1 MIDNKLKTL
10 LAVVQYGGYSRAA
23 AALNLTQPAVSYHIK
38 QLEEELGITIFYG
51 YKRAPVLTP
60 EGEVMEERRK
70 REMARKKIIDTGIRY
85 QSWDEVDAALKE
97 LCVHEREAA
106 LISGALNEQI
116 DTAKAN
122 ADAQLRP
129 IREEEARI
137 ERGIAEFATAH
148 REDMG
153 KLKSK
158 QMTFGTVYFRKS
170 TKLKLPAAAE
180 KVREIIKRL
189 RERGMEDCINQP
201 EAKVNKEA
209 LSHAGMSAVSSR
221 SRMPANSTIASMKP
235 SPPPAPLT
243 TASIRL

>member
-1 MIDNKLKTL
+1 M
-10 LAVVQYGGYSRAA
+10 
-23 AALNLTQPAVSYHIK
+23 
-38 QLEEELGITIFYG
+38 
-51 YKRAPVLTP
+51 
-60 EGEVMEERRK
+60 
-70 REMARKKIIDTGIRY
+70 
-85 QSWDEVDAALKE
+85 
-97 LCVHEREAA
+97 
-106 LISGALNEQI
+106 GALNEQI

-209 LSHAGMSAVSSR
+209 LKAY
-221 SRMPANSTIASMKP
+221 
-235 SPPPAPLT
+235 SPDVIVEVG
-243 TASIRL
+243 ASIEVNDSFSYELDTAQLR